1 MNSLNAVNELLI
13 GHSCVVSIRLEL
25 NDLKY
30 DLALTLAESEDSES
44 ERMEI
49 HFYDVSALEI
59 KDFGGGLTQLM
70 HLKIS
75 PINSGLDRIRYEIRD
90 LEGEKISFQFFKFS
104 RAD

>member
-1 MNSLNAVNELLI
+1 MNSLNAMNELLT
-13 GHSCVVSIRLEL
+13 GHNCVVSILLEF

-30 DLALTLAESEDSES
+30 DLALTLAESEGSDS

-59 KDFGGGLTQLM
+59 KDFGGGLTQFT

-75 PINSGLDRIRYEIRD
+75 QINSGLDRI
-90 LEGEKISFQFFKFS
+90 
-104 RAD
+104 